1 MSAIDEIKDRLDVV
15 DVVGES
21 VKLRKSGKNYT
32 GFCPFHPN
40 TRTPAF
46 VVFPESGT
54 WRCFGACNEG
64 GDIFSFVMKREGWD
78 FPEALRNLAERAGVE
93 LKPRTPEE
101 REAED
106 VHQRLRETLEA
117 AVTFYRHNLLHAQAG
132 EQVRDYLHGRG
143 LRDDTLE
150 SFEIGYAPKSWDAT
164 MRYLLDKG
172 FSEEELMQSG
182 MISERESGGFYDRFR
197 HRIMIPIRDGRGR
210 MAGFGAR
217 VVDPEEVPKFLNSP
231 QTAIFDKGRLLFGL
245 DKARKAIRATNHAV
259 IVEGYMDVIALHQAG
274 FANAVSPMG
283 TALTESQLRYLKRFS
298 RSMILALDADAAGD
312 QATLRG
318 LTLARDAL
326 DREMD
331 PVFDARGLV
340 RHEGRLDAEIRVVKL
355 PEGKDPD
362 EVVAEDAA
370 VWEGLVSQAQS
381 VVDYVMEVL
390 ISGKDVEDSKIKGEI
405 ARQVLPLIEDV
416 ADPVERESYRQT
428 LARRLKVDER
438 ALLGWRPKGRRARPS
453 RRARRKADAAPVATT
468 SVATKT
474 VVERFCLGLLLRDPE
489 LLYRVDRPLV
499 GLGLPRLSAQDFT
512 GSERRVIFQVV
523 RECLAQDDME
533 PVRYWRSKL
542 DLPLVEQADS
552 LLEEVSDI
560 DLSRP
565 KVVEGVIASFMR
577 LRKRSLDSALTHLQF
592 QLQALQE
599 GLEGEGGTERQSV
612 EDLTREVLKLG
623 PQKDRLEAIARRH
636 EGPVKSSVSEER

>member
-1 MSAIDEIKDRLDVV
+1 
-15 DVVGES
+15 
-21 VKLRKSGKNYT
+21 
-32 GFCPFHPN
+32 
-40 TRTPAF
+40 
-46 VVFPESGT
+46 
-54 WRCFGACNEG
+54 
-64 GDIFSFVMKREGWD
+64 
-78 FPEALRNLAERAGVE
+78 
-93 LKPRTPEE
+93 
-101 REAED
+101 
-106 VHQRLRETLEA
+106 
-117 AVTFYRHNLLHAQAG
+117 
-132 EQVRDYLHGRG
+132 
-143 LRDDTLE
+143 
-150 SFEIGYAPKSWDAT
+150 
-164 MRYLLDKG
+164 
-172 FSEEELMQSG
+172 
-182 MISERESGGFYDRFR
+182 
-197 HRIMIPIRDGRGR
+197 
-210 MAGFGAR
+210 
-217 VVDPEEVPKFLNSP
+217 
-231 QTAIFDKGRLLFGL
+231 
-245 DKARKAIRATNHAV
+245 
-259 IVEGYMDVIALHQAG
+259 
-274 FANAVSPMG
+274 
-283 TALTESQLRYLKRFS
+283 
-298 RSMILALDADAAGD
+298 
-312 QATLRG
+312 
-318 LTLARDAL
+318 
-326 DREMD
+326 MD

-370 VWEGLVSQAQS
+370 FWEGLVSRAQS

-438 ALLGWRPKGRRARPS
+438 ALLGWRPKGRRARTS
-453 RRARRKADAAPVATT
+453 RRARRESEVAPPTMT

-499 GLGLPRLSAQDFT
+499 GLGLPRFSAQDFT

-533 PVRYWRSKL
+533 PVHYWRSKL
-542 DLPLVEQADS
+542 DLPLVEQAES

-565 KVVEGVIASFMR
+565 KVVEGVIGSFLR
-577 LRKRSLDSALTHLQF
+577 LRKRSLDTALTHLQF

-599 GLEGEGGTERQSV
+599 GLEGEGETERQSV

-623 PQKDRLEAIARRH
+623 PQKDRLEAMTRRH
-636 EGPVKSSVSEER
+636 EGPMKAGVGEER